1 MGAMKQQH
9 SASTD
14 MHLNVA
20 IHAFLHRSLSID
32 VLNHKPNV
40 FATFRN
46 RFYGAALPV
55 AIANIGLTFHTLH

>member
-9 SASTD
+9 NASTD

-20 IHAFLHRSLSID
+20 IHAFLHWSLSID

-46 RFYGAALPV
+46 RFYGVALAV
-55 AIANIGLTFHTLH
+55 AITNIGLIFHTVQ

>member
-9 SASTD
+9 NASTD

-46 RFYGAALPV
+46 RFYGVALPV